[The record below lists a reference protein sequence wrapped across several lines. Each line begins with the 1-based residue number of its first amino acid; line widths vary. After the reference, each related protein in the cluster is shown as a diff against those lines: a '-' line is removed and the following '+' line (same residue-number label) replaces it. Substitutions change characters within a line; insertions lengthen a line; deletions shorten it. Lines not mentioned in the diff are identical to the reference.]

1 MYYFDVMELFFKKGI
16 KYLIVGGLAVNLY
29 GIPRVT
35 QDIDIIISMDKENI
49 YKINRALKELGYVP
63 RLPVNPD
70 DLADKNI
77 LNEWIKTKNLKAFS
91 FYHKTDAYKVVDIL
105 IVHPLDFK
113 EAYRRKTIKK
123 VGNIEIFL
131 VSIDD
136 LILLKQNIGRAQDL
150 SDVQLLKKVKKWM
163 EEENE

>member
-1 MYYFDVMELFFKKGI
+1 VYYFDVMELFFKKGI

>member
-91 FYHKTDAYKVVDIL
+91 FYHKTDVYKVVDIL